1 MWFGCFF
8 FFPLLLEVGGA
19 GKPSALGLRDDTV
32 GCKGSPVG
40 FGEAGGGLALRV
52 RPWPR
57 RLLRSVKVFPF
68 PPPPPPARLHMV
80 GCKEVVGGAQA
91 FSSKSSKFGTIC
103 NRLRRGALVGE
114 RAVGVVH
121 GKMWG
126 APPRRPG
133 VRGDAGPHLRVGV
146 SRGSPEPCAWG
157 RWCHSRPRRRGL
169 VARGG
174 VAVPGPTVRA
184 RGGVPEVSPP
194 TAGTATGGRL
204 RGPPPPLPAPRP
216 LRLCLCSVLIDR

>member
-19 GKPSALGLRDDTV
+19 GKPSALGLWDDTV

-68 PPPPPPARLHMV
+68 PPPPTSPAAH
-80 GCKEVVGGAQA
+80 GGVQGGGGG
-91 FSSKSSKFGTIC
+91 GTGFFFKILQVWD
-103 NRLRRGALVGE
+103 NLQPAAPGALVGE

-174 VAVPGPTVRA
+174 VAMPGPTVRA